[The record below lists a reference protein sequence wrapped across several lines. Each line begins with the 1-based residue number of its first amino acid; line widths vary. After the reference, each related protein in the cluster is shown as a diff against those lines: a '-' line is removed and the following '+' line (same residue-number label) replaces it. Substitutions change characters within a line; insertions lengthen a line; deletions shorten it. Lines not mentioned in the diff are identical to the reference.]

1 MKRFIIQ
8 TILLVFPVL
17 AVMILLECSLR
28 NVSNDYIYKRDW
40 MQAHS
45 SEVKILNFG
54 SSHTYFGIRPQ
65 FFCDCA
71 FNLAFTSQSLKY
83 DNFLYNQYALKC
95 DSLRYII
102 LPISYFTLRSDLEKG
117 SEWWRAKGYCIYMG
131 CTDHLY
137 NPRYM
142 LEITSKDK
150 LKMLPEVLFGECD
163 LKSCDEYGFGVSYKK
178 EYRVDDWS
186 SSGSVAAKRHTST
199 HVERVDTN
207 IQYLLSIINSCKE
220 RGVNVLL
227 LTTPVYYT
235 YMEALDTVQLEEM
248 ISVCNRL
255 DDNNEHVVYLNWLQH
270 QAFTEDDFYDADH
283 LNEYGAEKLTKMLDE
298 YILSW

>member
-1 MKRFIIQ
+1 
-8 TILLVFPVL
+8 
-17 AVMILLECSLR
+17 
-28 NVSNDYIYKRDW
+28 
-40 MQAHS
+40 
-45 SEVKILNFG
+45 
-54 SSHTYFGIRPQ
+54 
-65 FFCDCA
+65 
-71 FNLAFTSQSLKY
+71 
-83 DNFLYNQYALKC
+83 
-95 DSLRYII
+95 
-102 LPISYFTLRSDLEKG
+102 
-117 SEWWRAKGYCIYMG
+117 
-131 CTDHLY
+131 
-137 NPRYM
+137 M

-178 EYRVDDWS
+178 EFRVDDWS

-199 HVERVDTN
+199 HIERVDTN
-207 IQYLLSIINSCKE
+207 LQYLLSIINSCKE

-235 YMEALDTVQLEEM
+235 YMEALDPVQLEEM

-255 DDNNEHVVYLNWLQH
+255 DDNNEHVVYLNWLRH